1 MQRKTVNL
9 AIAVFLV
16 NLVGNIVPCIAI
28 KAVSRNHVVGGDQG
42 WDTSTDVASWSA
54 NKRFHVGDIIWFTY
68 AAPQE
73 GVIELKTKREF
84 DSCETINPIKMY
96 TEGLNHLMLDNEGS
110 RYFTSTN
117 PENCKKGLKL
127 HVKVLPSIQ
136 QAQQIADSASYGV
149 EEAVAE
155 GPSISHARFYKGWLS
170 LVWFVLAFVIL
181 V

>member
-9 AIAVFLV
+9 TIAVFLV
-16 NLVGNIVPCIAI
+16 NLLGSIVPCIAI
-28 KAVSRNHVVGGDQG
+28 KAVIRNHVVGGDQG

-73 GVIELKTKREF
+73 GVIELTTKEEF
-84 DSCETINPIKMY
+84 DSCETTNPIKMY
-96 TEGLNHLMLDNEGS
+96 TEGLNHLMLENEGS

-136 QAQQIADSASYGV
+136 HAQKMADAASYGV

-155 GPSISHARFYKGWLS
+155 GPSISHARAYEGWFWR
-170 LVWFVLAFVIL
+170 VWFVLAFVL
-181 V
+181 LA